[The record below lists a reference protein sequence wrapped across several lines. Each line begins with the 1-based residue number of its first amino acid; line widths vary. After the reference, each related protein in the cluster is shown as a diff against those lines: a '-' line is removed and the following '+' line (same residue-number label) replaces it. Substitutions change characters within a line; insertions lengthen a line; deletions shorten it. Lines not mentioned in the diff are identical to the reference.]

1 MDDILFRLLL
11 GHLFGDY
18 LAQNAWMA
26 ENKKKRTLPCV
37 VHCLLYTLWILIFV
51 PELCAFSFVVN
62 IFMGTLVFFSH
73 FILDRT
79 QIVRWWWGRQRGRY
93 YEEHPEILFEPST
106 VPVGVFVY
114 IVMDNVLHL
123 TMMWLIL
130 KLFIIG

>member
-51 PELCAFSFVVN
+51 SELCAFSFVVN

-79 QIVRWWWGRQRGRY
+79 QIVRWWWDRQRGRY
-93 YEEHPEILFEPST
+93 YEEHPEILLEPST

-130 KLFIIG
+130 KLFITG